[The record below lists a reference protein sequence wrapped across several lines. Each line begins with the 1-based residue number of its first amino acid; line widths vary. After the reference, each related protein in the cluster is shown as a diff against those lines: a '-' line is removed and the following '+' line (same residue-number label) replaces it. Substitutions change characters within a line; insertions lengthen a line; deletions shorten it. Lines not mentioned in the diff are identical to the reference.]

1 MVQQAFHECKQNA
14 GELAADYVMGKYSL
28 FKRGWSHPTA
38 PFSFYYEAA
47 TAGLLGEGL
56 RNEVHRTQVECQ
68 DSNDRVQLNA
78 AFQSYLERDTMM
90 TIMLPSIFLS

>member
-1 MVQQAFHECKQNA
+1 MKRKRTFEEWVVQQAFHECKQNA
-14 GELAADYVMGKYSL
+14 GELAADYVMEKYSL

-56 RNEVHRTQVECQ
+56 CNEVHRTQVECQ
-68 DSNDRVQLNA
+68 TEALVLF
-78 AFQSYLERDTMM
+78 AFL
-90 TIMLPSIFLS
+90 I